1 MPASCCA
8 QFFGS
13 AAQIADKSLVRPYS
27 EQVLRALENRY
38 GPLPEGVPSVAYIFE
53 PGIEG
58 RCLYISPSVEGV
70 LGYPRRQWLEER
82 GLWDRLLHPDDE
94 ERVVSNE
101 AQCARSGEKLVQ
113 EYRLC
118 SADGRD
124 VWIRDEM
131 TVVFDRQTGEDPLF
145 YGVFLDVSDRKRME
159 TELERLALYDPLTG
173 LPNRALFGDRLRQ
186 VLSRRGREAATAVYF
201 LDLDRFKRINDSL
214 GHGAGDAVLRE
225 VAERLASVVRPEDTV
240 ARFGGD
246 EFTILCESVG
256 GVLEAVAIADRL
268 QRPLRNPLSLG
279 GAELRLSAS
288 IGVALVEADDNGDGQ
303 HLIEDADAA
312 MYRAKER
319 GGARTELF
327 DSAMRENA
335 VAAMRIEQELQR
347 ALEEGELRLHYQ
359 PSVDLA
365 TGQVVGAEAL
375 VRWEHPKRGLIV
387 PDRFLGVA
395 EETGLIVPLGTWV
408 LGEACRQLAEW
419 QGRPETAHLHLSVNL
434 SAREL
439 THPDAVS
446 TVLSAVRESG
456 VDPRALTI
464 EVTESTA
471 MADGDTGFRALRDL
485 SGVGIRVA
493 IDDFGTGY
501 SSLEQLRRMPVDI
514 VKVDRSFVSGMAADS
529 TDREIVA
536 AVVGMGRALK
546 LCVVAEGIET
556 PEHAEALRELGCD
569 IGQGFLYAKAL
580 PAAELEELAQS
591 GRYITQSPT

>member
-1 MPASCCA
+1 
-8 QFFGS
+8 
-13 AAQIADKSLVRPYS
+13 VRPYS

-335 VAAMRIEQELQR
+335 VRAMRIEQELQR

-456 VDPRALTI
+456 IDPRSLTI

-556 PEHAEALRELGCD
+556 PEQADALRELGCD

-580 PAAELEELAQS
+580 PAAELEELAHS

>member
-1 MPASCCA
+1 
-8 QFFGS
+8 
-13 AAQIADKSLVRPYS
+13 
-27 EQVLRALENRY
+27 VLRALENRY

-58 RCLYISPSVEGV
+58 RCLYISPSVEDV

-82 GLWDRLLHPDDE
+82 GLWDRLLHQDDE

-101 AQCARSGEKLVQ
+101 AECARSGEKLVQ
-113 EYRLC
+113 EYRLRA
-118 SADGRD
+118 ADGRD

-131 TVVFDRQTGEDPLF
+131 TVVFDRQTGADPLF

-159 TELERLALYDPLTG
+159 VELERLALYDPLTG
-173 LPNRALFGDRLRQ
+173 LPNRALFGDRLRH
-186 VLSRRGREAATAVYF
+186 VLARRGRDSATAVYF

-214 GHGAGDAVLRE
+214 GHGAGDEVLRE
-225 VAERLASVVRPEDTV
+225 VAERLSAVVRPEDTV

-246 EFTILCESVG
+246 EFTVLCESVG
-256 GVLEAVAIADRL
+256 GVLEAVSIADRL
-268 QRPLRNPLSLG
+268 QRPLRQSLRAA

-327 DSAMRENA
+327 DSAMRDNA
-335 VAAMRIEQELQR
+335 VRAMRIEQELQR
-347 ALEEGELRLHYQ
+347 ALEQGELRVFYQ
-359 PSVDLA
+359 PGVDLA

-375 VRWEHPKRGLIV
+375 VRWEHPHRGLIV
-387 PDRFLGVA
+387 PDRFLSVA
-395 EETGLIVPLGTWV
+395 EETGLIVPLGMWV
-408 LGEACRQLAEW
+408 MSETCQHLAEW
-419 QGRPETAHLHLSVNL
+419 QSRPETAHLHLSVNL

-439 THPDAVS
+439 THPDLVS
-446 TVLSAVRESG
+446 SVLGCVRESG
-456 VDPRALTI
+456 VDPHSLTI

-485 SGVGIRVA
+485 NSEGIRVA

-514 VKVDRSFVSGMAADS
+514 VKVDRSFVSGMSADS

-556 PEHAEALRELGCD
+556 PEQAEALRELGCD
-569 IGQGFLYAKAL
+569 IGQGYLYAKPL
-580 PAAELEELAQS
+580 RAAEMDELAQS
-591 GRYITQSPT
+591 RRYMTHSPT

>member
-1 MPASCCA
+1 
-8 QFFGS
+8 
-13 AAQIADKSLVRPYS
+13 VRPYS

-58 RCLYISPSVEGV
+58 RCLYISPSVEDV

-82 GLWDRLLHPDDE
+82 GLWDRLLHQDDE

-101 AQCARSGEKLVQ
+101 AECARSGEKLVQ
-113 EYRLC
+113 EYRLRA
-118 SADGRD
+118 ADGSD

-159 TELERLALYDPLTG
+159 VELERLALYDPLTG

-186 VLSRRGREAATAVYF
+186 VLTRRDRQSATAVYF

-214 GHGAGDAVLRE
+214 GHGPGDEVLRE
-225 VAERLASVVRPEDTV
+225 VAERLSAVVRPEDTV

-256 GVLEAVAIADRL
+256 GVLEAVSIADRL
-268 QRPLRNPLSLG
+268 QRPLRQPLRAG

-288 IGVALVEADDNGDGQ
+288 IGVALVEATDNGDGQ

-327 DSAMRENA
+327 DSAMRDNA
-335 VAAMRIEQELQR
+335 VRAMRIEQELQR
-347 ALEEGELRLHYQ
+347 ALEQGELRLYFQ
-359 PSVDLA
+359 PSVDLS

-375 VRWEHPKRGLIV
+375 VRWEHPRRGLIV
-387 PDRFLGVA
+387 PDRFLRVA
-395 EETGLIVPLGTWV
+395 EETGLIVPLGEWV
-408 LGEACRQLAEW
+408 VRETCQRLAGW
-419 QGRPETAHLHLSVNL
+419 QSRPETAHLRLSVNL

-439 THPDAVS
+439 THPDVVS
-446 TVLSAVRESG
+446 SVLGCVRESG
-456 VDPRALTI
+456 IDPRSLTI

-485 SGVGIRVA
+485 SSEGIRVA

-514 VKVDRSFVSGMAADS
+514 LKVDRTFVGGMAADS

-556 PEHAEALRELGCD
+556 PEQADALRELGCD
-569 IGQGFLYAKAL
+569 IGQGYLYAKPL
-580 PAAELEELAQS
+580 PADAMEELAQS
-591 GRYITQSPT
+591 RRDMTHSPT

>member
-1 MPASCCA
+1 M
-8 QFFGS
+8 
-13 AAQIADKSLVRPYS
+13 
-27 EQVLRALENRY
+27 
-38 GPLPEGVPSVAYIFE
+38 
-53 PGIEG
+53 
-58 RCLYISPSVEGV
+58 

-246 EFTILCESVG
+246 EFT
-256 GVLEAVAIADRL
+256 D
-268 QRPLRNPLSLG
+268 PLR
-279 GAELRLSAS
+279 
-288 IGVALVEADDNGDGQ
+288 
-303 HLIEDADAA
+303 
-312 MYRAKER
+312 ER
-319 GGARTELF
+319 GRGAGGGGDRRPAAAPAAQPAEPRRRGAAAQRQHRSGPGGGRRQRGWPASDRGRRRRDVPGQGARRGAHRAVRQR
-327 DSAMRENA
+327 DARERRG
-335 VAAMRIEQELQR
+335 AMRIEQELQR

>member
-1 MPASCCA
+1 M
-8 QFFGS
+8 
-13 AAQIADKSLVRPYS
+13 RPYS

-58 RCLYISPSVEGV
+58 RCLYISPSVEDV

-94 ERVVSNE
+94 DRVVSNE
-101 AQCARSGEKLVQ
+101 AECARSGEKLVQ
-113 EYRLC
+113 EYRLRA
-118 SADGRD
+118 ADGSD
-124 VWIRDEM
+124 IWIRDEM

-145 YGVFLDVSDRKRME
+145 YGVFLDVTDRKRME

-335 VAAMRIEQELQR
+335 VRAMRIEQELQR

-456 VDPRALTI
+456 IDPRSLTI
-464 EVTESTA
+464 EVPESTA

-485 SGVGIRVA
+485 SSVGIRVA

-580 PAAELEELAQS
+580 PVAELEELAQS

>member
-1 MPASCCA
+1 
-8 QFFGS
+8 
-13 AAQIADKSLVRPYS
+13 VRPYS

-82 GLWDRLLHPDDE
+82 GLWDRILHPDDAD
-94 ERVVSNE
+94 RVVSNE
-101 AQCARSGEKLVQ
+101 AECARSGEKLVQ
-113 EYRLC
+113 EYRLR

-131 TVVFDRQTGEDPLF
+131 TVVFDRQTGKDPLF

-173 LPNRALFGDRLRQ
+173 LPNRALFADRLRH
-186 VLSRRGREAATAVYF
+186 VLARRGRDSATAVYF

-214 GHGAGDAVLRE
+214 GHTAGDEVLRE
-225 VAERLASVVRPEDTV
+225 VAQRLQSVVRPEDTV

-246 EFTILCESVG
+246 EFTVLCESVG

-268 QRPLRNPLSLG
+268 QRPLRRALRAG

-288 IGVALVEADDNGDGQ
+288 IGVALVEASDNGDGL

-327 DSAMRENA
+327 DTAMRDDA
-335 VAAMRIEQELQR
+335 VRAMRIEQELQSGIER
-347 ALEEGELRLHYQ
+347 DELRLFYQ
-359 PSVDLA
+359 PGIDLQ

-375 VRWEHPKRGLIV
+375 VRWEHPELGLIV
-387 PDRFLGVA
+387 PDRFLAVA
-395 EETGLIVPLGTWV
+395 EETGLIVPVGGWV
-408 LGEACRQLAEW
+408 MAAACRKLAEW
-419 QGRPETAHLHLSVNL
+419 QARPATAHLRLSVNL

-439 THPDAVS
+439 THPDVVS
-446 TVLSAVRESG
+446 TVLDCVRQSG
-456 VDPRALTI
+456 VDPHGLTI

-485 SGVGIRVA
+485 SAEGIRVA

-501 SSLEQLRRMPVDI
+501 SSLDQLRRMPVDI
-514 VKVDRSFVSGMAADS
+514 VKVDRSFVSGMSEDM
-529 TDREIVA
+529 TDRELVA

-556 PEHAEALRELGCD
+556 AEQAETLREMGCD
-569 IGQGFLYAKAL
+569 IGQGYLFSQPLPEDQLEAL
-580 PAAELEELAQS
+580 VAAGVAPLTTVAQS
-591 GRYITQSPT
+591 GKFSRRL

>member
-1 MPASCCA
+1 
-8 QFFGS
+8 
-13 AAQIADKSLVRPYS
+13 VRPYS

-58 RCLYISPSVEGV
+58 RCLYISPSVEDV

-82 GLWDRLLHPDDE
+82 GLWDRILHPDDE
-94 ERVVSNE
+94 DRVVSNE
-101 AQCARSGEKLVQ
+101 AECARSGEKLMQ
-113 EYRLC
+113 EYRLR

-159 TELERLALYDPLTG
+159 MELERLALYDPLTG
-173 LPNRALFGDRLRQ
+173 LPNRALFADRLRQ
-186 VLSRRGREAATAVYF
+186 VLARRGRGSATAVYF

-214 GHGAGDAVLRE
+214 GHAAGDDVLRE
-225 VAERLASVVRPEDTV
+225 VAERLSAVVRPEDTV

-246 EFTILCESVG
+246 EFTIVCESVG
-256 GVLEAVAIADRL
+256 GVLEAVSIADRL
-268 QRPLRNPLSLG
+268 QRPLRKPLRAG

-288 IGVALVEADDNGDGQ
+288 IGVALVEAGDNGDGQ

-327 DSAMRENA
+327 DTAMRENA
-335 VAAMRIEQELQR
+335 VRAMRIEQELQ
-347 ALEEGELRLHYQ
+347 AAIENGDLRLYFQ
-359 PSVDLA
+359 PGVRLG

-375 VRWEHPKRGLIV
+375 VRWEHPERGLIM

-395 EETGLIVPLGTWV
+395 EETGLIVPLGAWV
-408 LGEACRQLAEW
+408 VGEACRQLAEW
-419 QGRPETAHLHLSVNL
+419 QSRAETAHMHVSLNL

-439 THPDAVS
+439 THPDVVS
-446 TVLSAVRESG
+446 TVLTCVRESG
-456 VDPRALTI
+456 VDPRGLTI

-485 SGVGIRVA
+485 SGEGIRVA

-501 SSLEQLRRMPVDI
+501 SSLEQLRRMPVDV
-514 VKVDRSFVSGMAADS
+514 VKVDRSFVRGMAADAM
-529 TDREIVA
+529 DRELVA

-546 LCVVAEGIET
+546 LIVVAEGIET
-556 PEHAEALRELGCD
+556 PEQAEVLRELGCD
-569 IGQGFLYAKAL
+569 IGQGFLFAQAL
-580 PAAELEELAQS
+580 PVAELNGLVVANA
-591 GRYITQSPT
+591 R